1 MIEIASPFR
10 RLSTAVEEKRIENT
24 NRELSLYVLE
34 CSNNKTDRAT
44 VEAGVSKRESYSLV
58 PAAHSSI
65 LELKGYVCCSTDGPQ
80 ARRMV
85 APTNCSNERV
95 HGVTRCWQCVLRT
108 VPPPTSSSTLCLH
121 PPHPRHSHPRHDCA
135 CTIPAR
141 APRPSV
147 SRARVRSVILLHSC
161 DSSTPVHRRHARSP
175 TTETAQLSDET
186 CGPST
191 EKGVRCRRHRE
202 DDLPN

>member
-1 MIEIASPFR
+1 MLMIEIASPFR

-108 VPPPTSSSTLCLH
+108 VPPPR
-121 PPHPRHSHPRHDCA
+121 PPPPRHLSLTVPP
-135 CTIPAR
+135 TIRKKGGEGLGWSLP
-141 APRPSV
+141 PF
-147 SRARVRSVILLHSC
+147 
-161 DSSTPVHRRHARSP
+161 STPQ
-175 TTETAQLSDET
+175 TTNI
-186 CGPST
+186 G
-191 EKGVRCRRHRE
+191 
-202 DDLPN
+202 